1 MKKIYEKC
9 VEQSI
14 KEQEERLYT
23 EEHKEAFYQ
32 LIGMRTILTFSNRGE
47 KYEKM
52 IDNAFDKYFRRNKKE
67 LNEAVESNV

>member
-1 MKKIYEKC
+1 MKKFYEKC

-14 KEQEERLYT
+14 KEQD
-23 EEHKEAFYQ
+23 
-32 LIGMRTILTFSNRGE
+32 
-47 KYEKM
+47 EKM